1 MKIIILDTSTNFLYV
16 SFYDNVIDKVLF
28 QKIMITHN
36 NHSENLIPSIEEG
49 LKENNLEL
57 KDFDCVV
64 TGNGPGSYTGL
75 RVGCVVSK
83 MMAFALGI
91 KLKAL
96 SSLLFI
102 GSGYLN
108 KDGIYAISSVAKKN
122 YKYLR
127 VVRVNNGVIDTL
139 VSDTFLDEDKYN
151 STINQYENIQIINE
165 DNYKIDSKLIF
176 NLSQD
181 VNDIHNFV
189 PNYLREA
196 NS

>member
-122 YKYLR
+122 YKYL
-127 VVRVNNGVIDTL
+127 
-139 VSDTFLDEDKYN
+139 
-151 STINQYENIQIINE
+151 
-165 DNYKIDSKLIF
+165 NYI
-176 NLSQD
+176 
-181 VNDIHNFV
+181 
-189 PNYLREA
+189 
-196 NS
+196 

>member
-1 MKIIILDTSTNFLYV
+1 MILPQTFFIYHIIIKTN
-16 SFYDNVIDKVLF
+16 IKKV
-28 QKIMITHN
+28 
-36 NHSENLIPSIEEG
+36 
-49 LKENNLEL
+49 
-57 KDFDCVV
+57 C
-64 TGNGPGSYTGL
+64 GL

-83 MMAFALGI
+83 MMAFTLGI